1 MTGDRLRITDDQ
13 GRGRTV
19 ASRRLLPALFFTAS
33 LIALGAL
40 GSTAGFA
47 AIASRTVVPGAASS
61 VFVARPS
68 QRSAGR
74 VDFTVALRLRDVAGL
89 DRFNE
94 EVADPASASYGT
106 YLSPSQF
113 RRRYSPSRATV
124 ARVSSWLN
132 DQDLAV
138 ERVSGNRTLI
148 DVSGSAGAVERAFAT
163 RIVSGRSGGQ
173 SLTEAT
179 EPLSVPS
186 EVAPAIISVA
196 GLQGVVARPLA
207 QPAEVPPPPIF
218 QNARPCSRYW
228 AQKYAKRRHKVKT
241 KSGMKVVGLPDAY
254 GDRQP
259 WAPCGY
265 TPHQLEGAYGVQHLV
280 RHGLDGR
287 GQTVAIIDSFAAP
300 TIKKDLRI
308 YSARHGLPPANIDQ
322 QVFKGPCKKCSIALR
337 QGWFGEETLDVEA
350 VHLMAPRAKI
360 FYLGAANPGPG
371 LLRVLNWVVNTR
383 AARIVTNS
391 YGALG
396 EQTGL
401 IAAQEQTSRQA
412 IAEGIGIYFAS
423 GDDGNERDTIGYA
436 SADYPGSSPRVTAVG
451 GSTLG
456 VGPVN
461 NFRFELG
468 WQTYNSVL
476 DQGQWSP
483 DPPGDF
489 YYGSGGQV
497 SRLFAMPSYQRGVV
511 PQKIAGIYGGSGRA
525 VPDISM
531 DGDPTTG
538 MLTGETQ
545 SYPNHNTVYGEARF
559 GGTSLSSPLFAGYM
573 ALADQLTGHPHGFV
587 NPAIYQLAG
596 SPAIRDIRTTRQPIA
611 AVKRD
616 FNDGF
621 SAKKGFTVSLR
632 TVGRGPPLQ
641 SRHGYDLSTG
651 LGSPAG
657 ARLLRALARF

>member
-1 MTGDRLRITDDQ
+1 MAGDERKSRSAVSRLMPAVL
-13 GRGRTV
+13 V
-19 ASRRLLPALFFTAS
+19 AAA
-33 LIALGAL
+33 LIALAGV
-40 GSTAGFA
+40 GSPAGFA
-47 AIASRTVVPGAASS
+47 AAVPRTVIPGAATGASQ
-61 VFVARPS
+61 ARLS
-68 QRSAGR
+68 RVGSDR
-74 VDFTVALRLRDVAGL
+74 VDLTVALRLRDVAAL
-89 DRFNE
+89 DAFNE
-94 EVADPASASYGT
+94 DVSDPASGAYGD
-106 YLSPSQF
+106 YLSPARF
-113 RRRYSPSRATV
+113 RRRFSPSPVSVR
-124 ARVSSWLN
+124 RVSSWLEA
-132 DQDLAV
+132 QGLTV

-148 DVSGSAGAVERAFAT
+148 DVSGPAGAAERAFAT
-163 RIVSGRSGGQ
+163 RVVSHRSGGQ
-173 SLTEAT
+173 RMTEAT
-179 EPLSVPS
+179 VPLSVPGRLAPTVLS
-186 EVAPAIISVA
+186 VVGLEGTVAH
-196 GLQGVVARPLA
+196 PLA
-207 QPAEVPPPPIF
+207 QPANVPPPPIF
-218 QNARPCSRYW
+218 RNARPCSRFW

-241 KSGMKVVGLPDAY
+241 KQGKKIVGLPDAY
-254 GDRQP
+254 GERQP
-259 WAPCGY
+259 WAVCGY
-265 TPHQLEGAYGVQHLV
+265 TPHQLEGAYGVRHLV
-280 RHGLDGR
+280 RNGLDGR
-287 GQTVAIIDSFAAP
+287 GQTVAIIDAFAAP
-300 TIKKDLRI
+300 TIQKDLRI
-308 YSARHGLPPANIDQ
+308 YSSRHGLPAANIQ
-322 QVFKGPCKKCSIALR
+322 QHVFKGPCPDCSIALR

-360 FYLGAANPGPG
+360 LYLGAANPGPG
-371 LLRVLNWVVNTR
+371 LLRAINWVVNR
-383 AARIVTNS
+383 RKARIVTNS

-412 IAEGIGIYFAS
+412 IAEGIGIYFSS
-423 GDDGNERDTIGYA
+423 GDDGNERDTIGYV

-451 GSTLG
+451 GTTLG
-456 VGPVN
+456 IGPLN

-476 DQGQWSP
+476 TKGAWAP
-483 DPPGDF
+483 KPPGDF

-545 SYPNHNTVYGEARF
+545 SYPNGNTVYGEARF

-573 ALADQLTGHPHGFV
+573 ALADQLAGAPHGFV
-587 NPAIYQLAG
+587 NPALYHLAG
-596 SPAIRDIRTTRQPIA
+596 HPAIRDIRTTRQPIA

-616 FNDGF
+616 FNNGLNG
-621 SAKKGFTVSLR
+621 KGGFTTSLR

-657 ARLLRALARF
+657 ARLLRALAGF

>member
-1 MTGDRLRITDDQ
+1 MTGDV
-13 GRGRTV
+13 GASRTA
-19 ASRRLLPALFFTAS
+19 ASRRLVLAISVAVSLVALC
-33 LIALGAL
+33 GL
-40 GSTAGFA
+40 GSSAGIA
-47 AIASRTVVPGAASS
+47 AGGARTVIPGAVSS
-61 VFVARPS
+61 
-68 QRSAGR
+68 SAGTR
-74 VDFTVALRLRDVAGL
+74 PLAASEGDVSFTVALRLRDVAAL
-89 DRFNE
+89 DRFDE
-94 EVADPASASYGT
+94 DVSDPSSAAYRH
-106 YLSPSQF
+106 YLTPAEF
-113 RRRYSPSRATV
+113 RRRHSPARGTV
-124 ARVSSWLN
+124 RRVTSWLTEEG
-132 DQDLAV
+132 LAV

-148 DVSGSAGAVERAFAT
+148 DVTGPAAAAERALAT
-163 RIVSGRSGGQ
+163 RIRSGARDG
-173 SLTEAT
+173 SAAEAVA
-179 EPLSVPS
+179 PLSVPS
-186 EVAPAIISVA
+186 ELAPAVVSVV
-196 GLQGVVARPLA
+196 GLQGVVAHPLV

-218 QNARPCSRYW
+218 RNARPCSRYW

-241 KSGMKVVGLPDAY
+241 KKGRKVVGLPDAY
-254 GDRQP
+254 GSRQP

-265 TPHQLEGAYGVQHLV
+265 TPHQLEGAYGVRHLV

-287 GQTVAIIDSFAAP
+287 GQTVAIIDAFAAP
-300 TIKKDLRI
+300 TIRKDLRI
-308 YSARHGLPPANIDQ
+308 YSSRHGLPPAKIRQ
-322 QVFKGPCKKCSIALR
+322 RVFQGPCKKCSIALR
-337 QGWFGEETLDVEA
+337 QGWFGEESLDLEA

-360 FYLGAANPGPG
+360 LYLGAANPGPG
-371 LLRVLNWVVNTR
+371 LLRALNWVVNTR

-412 IAEGIGIYFAS
+412 IAEGIGIYFSS

-451 GSTLG
+451 GTTLG
-456 VGPVN
+456 VGPIN

-468 WQTYNSVL
+468 WQTYNSSL
-476 DQGQWSP
+476 TKSGWSP
-483 DPPGDF
+483 QPPGDF
-489 YYGSGGQV
+489 FYGSGGQV
-497 SRLFAMPSYQRGVV
+497 SRLFAMPRYQRGVV
-511 PQKIAGIYGGSGRA
+511 PPKLGGIYGSAGRA

-545 SYPNHNTVYGEARF
+545 SYPNHNTVYAEARF

-573 ALADQLTGHPHGFV
+573 ALADQLAGFPHGFV
-587 NPAIYQLAG
+587 NPALYQLAG
-596 SPAIRDIRTTRQPIA
+596 RPAIRDIRAVGQPIA

-616 FNDGF
+616 FNNGF
-621 SAKKGFTVSLR
+621 SPAKGFAVSLR